1 MKELK
6 DIIFFTG
13 AGFSKPAA
21 CKMSMEMLA
30 DLQSLSN
37 DGNSIFT
44 QTERKTIKFILSCL
58 YYHAQWRSL
67 ETDGKYS
74 YQPNIEEFA
83 MLLRRIQNRENLLP
97 YPVTGNW
104 SDKIIQLE
112 YEFRIEN
119 RDSELDLYDSIERKI
134 KTHCYP
140 NWLNVNNTD
149 FLNPMVDFFRD
160 KPGIDTKLEWF
171 TLNNDLVLE
180 EQFKNDNS
188 VYTGF
193 VSQKWVG
200 FDKTIIGE
208 DTYNAG
214 RINYYKLHG
223 SIDWLRMN
231 DGTVRKINQSIDET
245 EIDTKTAPFLI
256 FGHGTKLFTID
267 PFFSLLKIFHDQLH
281 EKRYFFI
288 IGYSF
293 FDPHVN
299 NLIFNE
305 LMTNPDQDKK
315 IIVVNPK
322 MPSLMFNDVDF
333 EKRYGFDKILKKES
347 TVQLVNLFK
356 DIQKNNFYSDM
367 PEFNMTQISTESLVY
382 INCSGEEFISKMFTG
397 AEGAYGITALI
408 ESLRNE
414 AQGKG
419 QQF

>member
-1 MKELK
+1 MKEIK

-21 CKMSMEMLA
+21 CKMSMEMLK
-30 DLQSLSN
+30 DLESLSN

-58 YYHAQWRSL
+58 NYHAQWRSL

-104 SDKIIQLE
+104 SDKIMRLE
-112 YEFRIEN
+112 YEFRLEN
-119 RDSELDLYDSIERKI
+119 KDSELDLYDSIENKI
-134 KTHCYP
+134 KTICYP
-140 NWLNVNNTD
+140 KWLNVNGTD
-149 FLNPMVDFFRD
+149 FLNPMSDFF
-160 KPGIDTKLEWF
+160 KVIPGIDTKLDWF

-180 EQFKNDNS
+180 EHFKNDNS

-193 VSQKWVG
+193 VSQKFVG
-200 FDKTIIGE
+200 FDKAVIDE

-214 RINYYKLHG
+214 RVNYYKFHG

-231 DGTVRKINQSIDET
+231 DGTVRKNNQNIDEA
-245 EIDTKTAPFLI
+245 EIDAKTNPFLI

-267 PFFSLLKIFHDQLH
+267 PFFSLLKIFHDKLN
-281 EKRYFFI
+281 EKRYFFV

-305 LMTNPDQDKK
+305 LMSNSEQDKK
-315 IIVVNPK
+315 MIIINPDLLIK
-322 MPSLMFNDVDF
+322 DNIDF
-333 EKRYGFDKILKKES
+333 ESRYGFDKVLKKES
-347 TVQLVNLFK
+347 TINLVNFFK
-356 DIQKNNFYSDM
+356 DIQENSFYSDM
-367 PEFNMTQISTESLVY
+367 PEFNLTQISTESFVY
-382 INCSGEEFISKMFTG
+382 IQCKGEDFISRMFSKSDNH
-397 AEGAYGITALI
+397 EYGLI
-408 ESLRNE
+408 KIINELKKES
-414 AQGKG
+414 QKDI
-419 QQF
+419 F

>member
-1 MKELK
+1 MKEIK

-21 CKMSMEMLA
+21 CRMSMEMLK
-30 DLQSLSN
+30 DLESLSN
-37 DGNSIFT
+37 DGSSVFT

-58 YYHAQWRSL
+58 NYHAQWRSL

-104 SDKIIQLE
+104 SDKIIRLE
-112 YEFRIEN
+112 QEFRLEN
-119 RDSELDLYDSIERKI
+119 KDSELDLYDSIERKI
-134 KTHCYP
+134 KSICYP
-140 NWLNVNNTD
+140 RWLDVNQTD
-149 FLNPMVDFFRD
+149 FLNPLSEFFRD
-160 KPGIDTKLEWF
+160 NPHIDAKLEWF

-180 EQFKNDNS
+180 EHFKSDNS

-200 FDKTIIGE
+200 FDKDQIDE

-214 RINYYKLHG
+214 RINYYKFHG

-231 DGTVRKINQSIDET
+231 DGTVRRNSQNIDES
-245 EIDTKTAPFLI
+245 EIDAKTNPFLI

-267 PFFSLLKIFHDQLH
+267 PFFSLLKIFHDKLH
-281 EKRYFFI
+281 EKRYFFV

-299 NLIFNE
+299 NLLFNE
-305 LMTNPDQDKK
+305 LMTNPEQDKK
-315 IIVVNPK
+315 MIIVNPCLLNFDH
-322 MPSLMFNDVDF
+322 SDF
-333 EKRYGFDKILKKES
+333 EKKYGFDRVLKKES
-347 TVQLVNLFK
+347 TIRLVNLFK
-356 DIQKNNFYSDM
+356 DIQRNNFYSDM
-367 PEFNMTQISTESLVY
+367 PEFNMTQISTESFVY
-382 INCSGEEFISKMFTG
+382 VQCSGQDFISTLFSKW
-397 AEGAYGITALI
+397 ADDLYGLTKIVDELG
-408 ESLRNE
+408 NE
-414 AQGKG
+414 PEKTFQ
-419 QQF
+419 